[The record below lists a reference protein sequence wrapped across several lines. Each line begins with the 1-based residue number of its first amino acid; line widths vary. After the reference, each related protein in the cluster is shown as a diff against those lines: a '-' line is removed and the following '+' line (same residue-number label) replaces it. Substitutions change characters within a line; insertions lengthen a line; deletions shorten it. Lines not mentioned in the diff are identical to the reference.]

1 MNNKHKT
8 NPISRRAA
16 FDPQSLNE
24 EQRTVD
30 VVFATDA
37 PTRMYSWSV
46 GEFEESLS
54 MDPAHIRTARLDSG
68 APVLDNHNRWNGTKG
83 VLGVI
88 ESYSFANGEA
98 RATVRFSERE
108 EVQGTWQ
115 DVKSGIL
122 RGISVGYRVHKY
134 EDLNPMR
141 KEGEMAQYRAI
152 DWEPMEISFAPV
164 QADPGS
170 TVRSENIEQHDV
182 EIVSTRSTQ
191 TTIEINRNMPD
202 PIETTVEKNPSPAP
216 APVDTEAVRQAAIKA
231 ERERSKTILDAVRKA
246 GLEDTY
252 AHELIDNGTTV
263 EEARAAI
270 IDKFAANDP
279 NKGQRNTTVVGA
291 DETDK
296 RRAAQVDALVLRA
309 APEVKLSD
317 DQVSAARSFR
327 GKTLMELA
335 KDSLERAGIKTD
347 NMDKMELVGRAI
359 TSSTSDFPV
368 LLEGVNRRVL
378 LNNYQA
384 VADVWRKF
392 CSVGSV
398 GDFRE
403 YKRLRMGSF
412 SNLELVGENQEFK
425 NKSIPDSEFERI
437 SAKTKGNTINVSRQM
452 IINDDLSAFTRLAAM
467 LGRAAGRS
475 IEADVFALFALNSG
489 NGPTMADGKTLFHA
503 DHKNIATATAMS
515 VSAIDAMRVLMAQQ
529 MDPSSNDYLDIRPS
543 VLLAPIGLGSTAKIL
558 NTSQYDPDATNK
570 LQRPNVVAGLF
581 SEVVDTPRLS
591 GTGYYMLASAGEEP
605 VFEVAFLD
613 GNQNPYLESQEGF
626 TVDGMKW
633 KVRLDYGVGAI
644 GWRGIVKNAGA

>member
-54 MDPAHIRTARLDSG
+54 MDPAHIRTVRLDSG

-98 RATVRFSERE
+98 RATIRFSERE

-170 TVRSENIEQHDV
+170 TVRSENNEQHDV

-191 TTIEINRNMPD
+191 TTIENNRNMPD
-202 PIETTVEKNPSPAP
+202 PIEKPVEQSPAPAP

-279 NKGQRNTTVVGA
+279 NKGQRNTTLVGA

-317 DQVSAARSFR
+317 DQVSAARTFR

-392 CSVGSV
+392 CTVGSV

-412 SNLELVGENQEFK
+412 SNLEEVGENKEFK
-425 NKSIPDSEFERI
+425 NKSIPDSEFEKI
-437 SAKTKGNTINVSRQM
+437 SAKTKGNIINVSRQM

-503 DHKNIATATAMS
+503 DHKNIATGAAMS

-543 VLLAPIGLGSTAKIL
+543 VLLAPIGLGSTARIL

-591 GTGYYMLASAGEEP
+591 GTGYYMLASSGEEP